1 MTKRIIFA
9 AALAVAL
16 ASALAPAR
24 PALAQAKAKVVSIT
38 QIVEHPALDN
48 ARKGFMDGLKEQG
61 VDAKFNV
68 HIAQGNA
75 ATNVQIAGQ
84 MLDEKPDL
92 VLAIATPGAQVCA
105 QKIKDIP
112 VIFTAVSDPVGA
124 GLVKTMDAPSGNLTG
139 MTDMPPVDKQ
149 LELIKTIVP
158 KTAKLGVV
166 YNAGEANSV
175 SQVNQVK
182 AAASKLGMSVTEAT
196 VANSGGVFQAA
207 KSLVGQCDAVYI
219 PLDNTVVSAF
229 EALVKVCEE
238 NKLPLFSSDN
248 ESVSKGAIAALAVD
262 YYAMGKQTAAIAKKV
277 LDGAKPAATPVESL
291 KNLDVHLNMKAA
303 KAQGVTIPESVVK
316 TAVKKYE

>member
-1 MTKRIIFA
+1 MKRILTLMA
-9 AALAVAL
+9 AVVLALAATT
-16 ASALAPAR
+16 
-24 PALAQAKAKVVSIT
+24 ALAQQKVVSIT

-48 ARKGFMDGLKEQG
+48 ARKGFMDGLKELG

-84 MLDEKPDL
+84 MLDEKPNL

-112 VIFTAVSDPVGA
+112 VVFTAVSDPVGA
-124 GLVKTMDAPSGNLTG
+124 GLVKTMDAPGGNLTG

-158 KTAKLGVV
+158 KATRIGIV

-175 SQVNQVK
+175 SQVNAVK
-182 AAASKLGMSVTEAT
+182 AAASKLGLTVAEAT

-207 KSLVGQCDAVYI
+207 KSLVGKADAVYI
-219 PLDNTVVSAF
+219 GLDNTVVSAF
-229 EALVKVCEE
+229 ESVVKVCEE

-248 ESVSKGAIAALAVD
+248 ESVAKGAIAALAVD
-262 YYAMGKQTAAIAKKV
+262 YYAMGKQTAAMAKKIM
-277 LDGAKPAATPVESL
+277 DGAKPAAMPVESL
-291 KNLDVHLNMKAA
+291 KNLDVHLNLKAA
-303 KAQGVTIPESVVK
+303 KAQGVTVPEEVVK
-316 TAVKKYE
+316 KAVKKFE

>member
-1 MTKRIIFA
+1 MKRFLTLMA
-9 AALAVAL
+9 AVVLALAATT
-16 ASALAPAR
+16 
-24 PALAQAKAKVVSIT
+24 ALAQQKVVSIT

-48 ARKGFMDGLKEQG
+48 ARKGFMDGLKEMG

-84 MLDEKPDL
+84 MLDEKPNL

-112 VIFTAVSDPVGA
+112 VVFTAVSDPVGA
-124 GLVKTMDAPSGNLTG
+124 GLVKTMDAPGGNLTG

-158 KTAKLGVV
+158 KATRIGIV

-175 SQVNQVK
+175 SQVNAVK
-182 AAASKLGMSVTEAT
+182 AAAGKLGLTVVEAT

-207 KSLVGQCDAVYI
+207 KSLVGKADAIYI
-219 PLDNTVVSAF
+219 GLDNTVVSAF
-229 EALVKVCEE
+229 ESLVKVCEE
-238 NKLPLFSSDN
+238 SKLPLFSSDN
-248 ESVSKGAIAALAVD
+248 ESVAKGAIAALAID
-262 YYAMGKQTAAIAKKV
+262 YYAMGKQTAAMAKKIM
-277 LDGAKPAATPVESL
+277 DGAKPATMPVESL
-291 KNLDVHLNMKAA
+291 KNLDVHLNLKAA
-303 KAQGVTIPESVVK
+303 KAQGVTVPDDVVK
-316 TAVKKYE
+316 KAVKKFE

>member
-1 MTKRIIFA
+1 MKRFLTLMA
-9 AALAVAL
+9 AAVLAL
-16 ASALAPAR
+16 AATTAM
-24 PALAQAKAKVVSIT
+24 AQQKVVSIT

-48 ARKGFMDGLKEQG
+48 ARKGFMDGLKEAG

-84 MLDEKPDL
+84 MLDEKPNL

-112 VIFTAVSDPVGA
+112 VVFTAVSDPVGA
-124 GLVKTMDAPSGNLTG
+124 GLVKTMDAPGGNLTG

-158 KTAKLGVV
+158 KATRIGIV

-175 SQVNQVK
+175 SQVNAVK
-182 AAASKLGMSVTEAT
+182 AAAAKMGITVAEAT

-207 KSLVGQCDAVYI
+207 KSLVGKVDAIYI
-219 PLDNTVVSAF
+219 GLDNTVVSAF
-229 EALVKVCEE
+229 ESVVKVCEE

-248 ESVSKGAIAALAVD
+248 ESVSKGAIAALAID
-262 YYAMGKQTAAIAKKV
+262 YYAMGKQTAAMAKKI
-277 LDGAKPAATPVESL
+277 LDGAKPATMPVESL
-291 KNLDVHLNMKAA
+291 KNLDVHLNLKAA
-303 KAQGVTIPESVVK
+303 KAQGVTVPDEVVK
-316 TAVKKYE
+316 KAVKKFE

>member
-1 MTKRIIFA
+1 MKRFLTLMA
-9 AALAVAL
+9 AAVLAL
-16 ASALAPAR
+16 AATT
-24 PALAQAKAKVVSIT
+24 ALAQQKVVSIT

-48 ARKGFMDGLKEQG
+48 ARKGFMDGLKEMG

-84 MLDEKPDL
+84 MLDEKPNL

-112 VIFTAVSDPVGA
+112 VVFTAVSDPVGA
-124 GLVKTMDAPSGNLTG
+124 GLVKTMDAPGGNLTG

-158 KTAKLGVV
+158 KATRIGIV

-175 SQVNQVK
+175 SQVNAVK
-182 AAASKLGMSVTEAT
+182 AAAAKMGLTVAEAT
-196 VANSGGVFQAA
+196 VTNSGGVFQAA
-207 KSLVGQCDAVYI
+207 KSLVGKADAVYI
-219 PLDNTVVSAF
+219 GLDNTVVSAF
-229 EALVKVCEE
+229 ESVVKVCED

-248 ESVSKGAIAALAVD
+248 ESVSKGAIAALAID
-262 YYAMGKQTAAIAKKV
+262 YYAMGKQTAAMAKKIM
-277 LDGAKPAATPVESL
+277 DGAKPATMPVESL
-291 KNLDVHLNMKAA
+291 KNLDVHLNLKAA
-303 KAQGVTIPESVVK
+303 KAQGVTVPDDVVK
-316 TAVKKYE
+316 KAVKKFE

>member
-1 MTKRIIFA
+1 MA
-9 AALAVAL
+9 AAVLAL
-16 ASALAPAR
+16 AATT
-24 PALAQAKAKVVSIT
+24 ALAQQKVVSIT

-48 ARKGFMDGLKEQG
+48 ARKGFMDGLKEMG

-84 MLDEKPDL
+84 MLDEKPNL

-112 VIFTAVSDPVGA
+112 VVFTAVSDPVGA
-124 GLVKTMDAPSGNLTG
+124 GLVKTMEAPGGNLTG

-158 KTAKLGVV
+158 KATRIGIV

-175 SQVNQVK
+175 SQVNAVK
-182 AAASKLGMSVTEAT
+182 AAAAKMGLTVAEAT

-207 KSLVGQCDAVYI
+207 KSLVGKVDAIYI
-219 PLDNTVVSAF
+219 GLDNTVVSAF
-229 EALVKVCEE
+229 ESLVKVCEE
-238 NKLPLFSSDN
+238 SKLPLFSSDN
-248 ESVSKGAIAALAVD
+248 ESVAKGAIAALAID
-262 YYAMGKQTAAIAKKV
+262 YYAMGKQTAAMAKKIM
-277 LDGAKPAATPVESL
+277 DGAKPATMPVESL
-291 KNLDVHLNMKAA
+291 KNLDVHLNLKAA
-303 KAQGVTIPESVVK
+303 KAQGVTVPEEVVK
-316 TAVKKYE
+316 KAVKKFE

>member
-1 MTKRIIFA
+1 MKRILTLMA
-9 AALAVAL
+9 AAVLAL
-16 ASALAPAR
+16 AATT
-24 PALAQAKAKVVSIT
+24 ALAQQKVVSIT

-48 ARKGFMDGLKEQG
+48 ARKGFMDGLKEMG

-84 MLDEKPDL
+84 MLDEKPNL

-112 VIFTAVSDPVGA
+112 VVFTAVSDPVGA
-124 GLVKTMDAPSGNLTG
+124 GLVKTMEAPGGNLTG

-158 KTAKLGVV
+158 KATRIGIV

-175 SQVNQVK
+175 SQVNAVK
-182 AAASKLGMSVTEAT
+182 AAAAKMGLTVAEAT

-207 KSLVGQCDAVYI
+207 KSLVGKVDAIYI
-219 PLDNTVVSAF
+219 GLDNTVVSAF
-229 EALVKVCEE
+229 ESLVKVCEE
-238 NKLPLFSSDN
+238 SKLPLFSSDN
-248 ESVSKGAIAALAVD
+248 ESVAKGAIAALAID
-262 YYAMGKQTAAIAKKV
+262 YYAMGKQTAAMAKKIM
-277 LDGAKPAATPVESL
+277 DGAKPATMPVESL
-291 KNLDVHLNMKAA
+291 KNLDVHLNLKAA
-303 KAQGVTIPESVVK
+303 KAQGVTVPEEVVK
-316 TAVKKYE
+316 KAVKKFE

>member
-1 MTKRIIFA
+1 MKRFLTLMA
-9 AALAVAL
+9 AVVLALAATT
-16 ASALAPAR
+16 
-24 PALAQAKAKVVSIT
+24 ALAQQKVVSIT

-48 ARKGFMDGLKEQG
+48 ARKGFMDGLKEMG

-84 MLDEKPDL
+84 MLDEKPNL

-112 VIFTAVSDPVGA
+112 VVFTAVSDPVGA
-124 GLVKTMDAPSGNLTG
+124 GLVKTMDAPGGNLTG

-158 KTAKLGVV
+158 KATRIGIV

-175 SQVNQVK
+175 SQVNAVK
-182 AAASKLGMSVTEAT
+182 AAAAKMGLTVAEAT

-207 KSLVGQCDAVYI
+207 KSLVGKVDAIYI
-219 PLDNTVVSAF
+219 GLDNTVVSAF
-229 EALVKVCEE
+229 ESLVKVCEE

-248 ESVSKGAIAALAVD
+248 ESVAKGAIAALAID
-262 YYAMGKQTAAIAKKV
+262 YYAMGKQTAAMAKKI
-277 LDGAKPAATPVESL
+277 LDGAKPATMPVESL
-291 KNLDVHLNMKAA
+291 KNLDVHLNLKAA
-303 KAQGVTIPESVVK
+303 KAQGVTVPEDVVK
-316 TAVKKYE
+316 KAVKKFE

>member
-1 MTKRIIFA
+1 MKRILTLA
-9 AALAVAL
+9 AAAVLALSATVAM
-16 ASALAPAR
+16 
-24 PALAQAKAKVVSIT
+24 AQQKVISIT

-48 ARKGFMDGLKEQG
+48 ARKGFMDGLKEAG
-61 VDAKFNV
+61 VDAKYNV

-84 MLDEKPDL
+84 MLDEKPNL
-92 VLAIATPGAQVCA
+92 ILAIATPGAQVCA

-112 VIFTAVSDPVGA
+112 VLFTAVSDPAGA
-124 GLVKTMDAPSGNLTG
+124 GLVKTMDAPGGNLTG

-149 LELIKTIVP
+149 LELIKKIMP
-158 KTAKLGVV
+158 KAAKLGVV

-175 SQVNQVK
+175 SQVNAVK
-182 AAASKLGMSVTEAT
+182 AAAAKMGLTVVEAT

-229 EALVKVCEE
+229 ESLVKVCEE

-248 ESVSKGAIAALAVD
+248 ESVEKGAIAALAVD
-262 YYAMGKQTAAIAKKV
+262 YYAMGKQTAAMGKKI
-277 LDGAKPAATPVESL
+277 LDGAKPATLPVESL
-291 KNLDVHLNMKAA
+291 KNLDVHLNLKAA
-303 KAQGVTIPESVVK
+303 KAQGVTLPADVIASAK
-316 TAVKKYE
+316 KKYE

>member
-1 MTKRIIFA
+1 MKRFLTLMA
-9 AALAVAL
+9 AAVLAL
-16 ASALAPAR
+16 AATTAM
-24 PALAQAKAKVVSIT
+24 AQQKVVSIT

-48 ARKGFMDGLKEQG
+48 ARKGFMDGLKEAG

-84 MLDEKPDL
+84 MLDEKPNL

-112 VIFTAVSDPVGA
+112 VVFTAVSDPVGA
-124 GLVKTMDAPSGNLTG
+124 GLVKTMDAPGGNLTG

-158 KTAKLGVV
+158 KATRIGIV

-175 SQVNQVK
+175 SQVNAVK
-182 AAASKLGMSVTEAT
+182 AAAAKLGFTVVEAT

-207 KSLVGQCDAVYI
+207 KSLVGKADAVYI
-219 PLDNTVVSAF
+219 GLDNTVVSAF
-229 EALVKVCEE
+229 ESVVKVCEE

-248 ESVSKGAIAALAVD
+248 ESVAKGAIAALAVD
-262 YYAMGKQTAAIAKKV
+262 YYAMGKQTAAMAKKIM
-277 LDGAKPAATPVESL
+277 DGAKPATMPVESL
-291 KNLDVHLNMKAA
+291 KNLDVHLNLKAA
-303 KAQGVTIPESVVK
+303 KAQGVTVPEEVVK
-316 TAVKKYE
+316 KAVKKFE

>member
-1 MTKRIIFA
+1 MKRILTLA
-9 AALAVAL
+9 AAAVLALSATVAM
-16 ASALAPAR
+16 
-24 PALAQAKAKVVSIT
+24 AQQKVVSIT

-48 ARKGFMDGLKEQG
+48 ARKGFMDGLKEAG

-84 MLDEKPDL
+84 MLDEKPNL

-112 VIFTAVSDPVGA
+112 VVFTAVSDPVGA
-124 GLVKTMDAPSGNLTG
+124 GLVKTMDAPGGNLTG

-149 LELIKTIVP
+149 LELIKKILP
-158 KTAKLGVV
+158 KAAKLGVV

-175 SQVNQVK
+175 SQVNAVK
-182 AAASKLGMSVTEAT
+182 AAAAKMGLTVVEAT

-207 KSLVGQCDAVYI
+207 KSLVGKCDAVYI

-229 EALVKVCEE
+229 ESLVKVCEE

-248 ESVSKGAIAALAVD
+248 ESVEKGAIAALAVD
-262 YYAMGKQTAAIAKKV
+262 YYAMGKQTAGMAKKI
-277 LDGAKPAATPVESL
+277 LDGAKPATLPVESL
-291 KNLDVHLNMKAA
+291 KNLDVHLNLKAA
-303 KAQGVTIPESVVK
+303 KAQGVTVPADVVASAK
-316 TAVKKYE
+316 KKYE

>member
-1 MTKRIIFA
+1 MKRFLTLMA
-9 AALAVAL
+9 AVVLALAATT
-16 ASALAPAR
+16 
-24 PALAQAKAKVVSIT
+24 ALAQQKVVSIT

-48 ARKGFMDGLKEQG
+48 ARKGFMDGLKEMG

-84 MLDEKPDL
+84 MLDEKPNL

-112 VIFTAVSDPVGA
+112 VVFTAVSDPVGA
-124 GLVKTMDAPSGNLTG
+124 GLVKTMDAPGGNLTG

-158 KTAKLGVV
+158 KATRIGIV

-175 SQVNQVK
+175 SQVNAVK
-182 AAASKLGMSVTEAT
+182 AAAAKMGLTVAEAT

-207 KSLVGQCDAVYI
+207 KSLVGKADAIYI
-219 PLDNTVVSAF
+219 GLDNTVVSAF
-229 EALVKVCEE
+229 ESVVKVCEE

-248 ESVSKGAIAALAVD
+248 ESVSKGAIAALAID
-262 YYAMGKQTAAIAKKV
+262 YYAMGKQTAAMAKKI
-277 LDGAKPAATPVESL
+277 LDGAKPATMPVESL
-291 KNLDVHLNMKAA
+291 KNLDVHLNLKAA
-303 KAQGVTIPESVVK
+303 KAQGVTVPEEVVK
-316 TAVKKYE
+316 KAVKKFE